1 MQPDAR
7 QSENAGRE
15 ATARGS
21 ESERR
26 SLAEIREKARAKPS
40 PLREEIMAATLAASG
55 ELGLRRL
62 TVQAVTERYGG
73 YRLQFYQH
81 FASLREC
88 YEEAHAVHLA
98 KLESRL
104 LAASAAAE
112 GWRPGLRAALE
123 ELARF
128 VGEDPALAR
137 GLLVEVHVAAGA
149 SIAQRQEVLERL
161 SRAID
166 SARRET
172 SGSRHSP
179 PPLTAPF
186 MVSAI
191 EAAVVR
197 ALMKG
202 RTEELETALR
212 ELEFLV
218 SSAYF

>member
-1 MQPDAR
+1 MPPKAR
-7 QSENAGRE
+7 QGEDSEAGRE
-15 ATARGS
+15 AASNGVG
-21 ESERR
+21 RR
-26 SLAEIREKARAKPS
+26 PLAQIREELRAEPS
-40 PLREEIMAATLAASG
+40 PLREEIMAATLTSSG
-55 ELGLRRL
+55 EVGYARL
-62 TVQAVTERYGG
+62 TVAGVIEQFGG
-73 YRLQFYQH
+73 YRLQFYHH

-88 YEEAHAVHLA
+88 YTEAHAAQLA
-98 KLESRL
+98 RLEERL
-104 LAASAAAE
+104 LGAASAAG

-128 VGEDPALAR
+128 AAEDPPLAR
-137 GLLVEVHVAAGA
+137 GLLVEVHVAGGPALA
-149 SIAQRQEVLERL
+149 HRQEVLERL

-172 SGSRHSP
+172 ESRHSP
-179 PPLTAPF
+179 PPLTASF

-197 ALMKG
+197 ALMKED
-202 RTEELETALR
+202 TASLERSLP